1 MTTAA
6 TVTSEAR
13 LHLSES
19 PYGPSPLAL
28 RAAEAALRPT
38 AHYPD
43 PRRAVP
49 AAAMAAHHGVAEDQ
63 IAVANGS
70 DELVLLT
77 ALALGD
83 RSRPGVTTA
92 GTFPG
97 YRICLEATGRGCEEI
112 PLDGTRADAP
122 ALAAAMDRAGIVYL
136 CHPHNPTGAV
146 LDRADFELLVERA
159 AVTGTPLVVDEAY
172 LDFAPPG
179 TPRLRDYL
187 GSGAPLLSLRTFSKA
202 HGLAALRIGYALG
215 SRDLVAALHAV
226 QGTMPFSVNAVA
238 QAAAVASLADEAHLA
253 HVTGENARRRT
264 WLRGE
269 LQRRGRRSLPSATNF
284 LAVAVSDSAAAERRL
299 AEEHGVLVRDAGRF
313 GLAGYLRV
321 SLGPVP
327 DLARFLGAVDAID
340 PAR

>member
-6 TVTSEAR
+6 VRTGPAR

-28 RAAEAALRPT
+28 RAAQEALAPT
-38 AHYPD
+38 ARYPD
-43 PRRAVP
+43 PARLDPVRAI
-49 AAAMAAHHGVAEDQ
+49 AGHNGVAEDRV
-63 IAVANGS
+63 AVANGS

-83 RSRPGVTTA
+83 RGRPGVTTA

-97 YRICLEATGRGCEEI
+97 YHICLQAAGRGCEEV
-112 PLDGTRADAP
+112 PLDGTRTDAG
-122 ALAAAMDRAGIVYL
+122 AVAAAMERAGIVYL
-136 CHPHNPTGAV
+136 CHPHNPSGSV
-146 LDRADFELLVERA
+146 LGHAEFELLVERA

-172 LDFAPPG
+172 LEFAPAG

-202 HGLAALRIGYALG
+202 HGLAALRIGYAVG
-215 SRDLVAALHAV
+215 SPDLVARLRAV

-238 QAAAVASLADEAHLA
+238 QAAAVAALADDGHLRR
-253 HVTGENARRRT
+253 VRDENALRRDWFRE
-264 WLRGE
+264 E

-284 LAVAVSDSAAAERRL
+284 VAVPVSDSAAAERLL
-299 AEEHGVLVRDAGRF
+299 AQGHDILVRDAGRF
-313 GLAGYLRV
+313 GLAGHLRV
-321 SLGPVP
+321 SLGPRE
-327 DLARFLGAVDAID
+327 DLERFLDALDRID
-340 PAR
+340 PVP